1 MIHHENVVAPEPVLQ
16 LPGPG
21 PLEEPKDEENQEKPA
36 DQYETMA
43 SILQDLEAED
53 EENQEKPKK
62 KEDWRFWRFLRE
74 REILKIFKKKII
86 MTISDE
92 EEERKERRKDVKK
105 EDVKK
110 EEII

>member
-1 MIHHENVVAPEPVLQ
+1 MLSFIPCYFSIADDEEKDDKERRDMVRLMIHHENVVAPEPVLQ

-62 KEDWRFWRFLRE
+62 KED
-74 REILKIFKKKII
+74 
-86 MTISDE
+86 
-92 EEERKERRKDVKK
+92 
-105 EDVKK
+105 
-110 EEII
+110 

>member
-1 MIHHENVVAPEPVLQ
+1 MDLMCNYDSNSGYSPVKDADVDVQNVVAPQPVLQ

-74 REILKIFKKKII
+74 REIFKKKII
-86 MTISDE
+86 MTILF
-92 EEERKERRKDVKK
+92 
-105 EDVKK
+105 
-110 EEII
+110 IY